1 MKLPSCCK
9 QKHTDNSGSS
19 EARRNSK
26 QLICWMDSRPT
37 YHRGRFSVITKK
49 SKITFP
55 HIFIAELIRSTFFT
69 KQNNHFYNSLLYY
82 LNTEATFLRLLWLLI
97 EYNYL
102 FIIIKTGFMV
112 TWCHTAYCVQHTRFE
127 NQTVFLLPLA
137 KARCLWENETT
148 PKASQVQYHTT
159 G

>member
-1 MKLPSCCK
+1 MEVR
-9 QKHTDNSGSS
+9 KHAEIQNSWFV
-19 EARRNSK
+19 EWTAAL
-26 QLICWMDSRPT
+26 LIIR

-55 HIFIAELIRSTFFT
+55 HIFIPELIRSTFFT

-82 LNTEATFLRLLWLLI
+82 LNIEATFLWLLWLLI
-97 EYNYL
+97 KYNYL

-112 TWCHTAYCVQHTRFE
+112 TLVSHCILCSAHQIE

-137 KARCLWENETT
+137 KARCLWENETA